1 MRTSYTMF
9 CEHER
14 NDLMPKRNRVMILST
29 CLPRYSMR
37 RSNGGKRTKRC
48 DVLRKPANIN

>member
-9 CEHER
+9 CENEG

-29 CLPRYSMR
+29 CLPRYSIW
-37 RSNGGKRTKRC
+37 RSNGGKRTKRY